1 MSWPRIAAALAGLV
15 ALLLAAVGIYRA
27 GAGSVQVRWNAAVAD
42 AERRQSA
49 ALLEARERERER
61 RQALAMS
68 ELEKSYLESQRHA
81 EKQSADLRRQL
92 RTGTVRL
99 SVPVDAGA
107 CGVSEND
114 PAAGSCD
121 AAPRADIPAAVADDL
136 VAIADDADDTV
147 RQLTAC
153 QAVVSEYLK

>member
-1 MSWPRIAAALAGLV
+1 MNGSRIAAALAV
-15 ALLLAAVGIYRA
+15 VAALLLAAVGIYRA
-27 GAGSVQVRWNAAVAD
+27 GAESVQVRWNAAVAD

-49 ALLEARERERER
+49 ALIEARERER

-68 ELEKSYLESQRHA
+68 ELEKSYLESQRYA
-81 EKQSADLRRQL
+81 EKQSADLRRRL
-92 RTGTVRL
+92 RAGTVRL

-107 CGVSEND
+107 CGV
-114 PAAGSCD
+114 PADDAASGLRD